1 MERAPLVSVIVPIYN
16 IAGRLPACLES
27 LRAQTLTDFECI
39 LVDDGSTD
47 ESGAICDEFAAS
59 FPAARVVHKPN
70 GGLSSAR
77 NAGLDVA
84 RGRYVAFLD
93 ADDEL
98 APRTLEC
105 AAATKAENPEALIWW
120 EFTRDPELYARAC
133 ADQPQWELT
142 RRSLQQSTA
151 NYTMVFIFVTGKLL
165 EGDFIARQGLRFNEE
180 LGRPGFPGEDLDF
193 MNRYISA
200 RWAETDFPVVHIKT
214 PLYYYYDNPNSLSN
228 VAVKQADA
236 PDPPE
241 AGYCARLQREY
252 AALFEAQPDLLEGDL
267 GLVGSSAQHYLRCLA
282 FGIWSA
288 RELGEPLARRDWD
301 DEMLRRMLRFC
312 KANHIFVPYYIPF
325 RLGSAAFIRR
335 FYAWDR
341 VYSIW
346 YYRFKLLFQLLLRG
360 WREPRSFK
368 K

>member
-1 MERAPLVSVIVPIYN
+1 MSLISVIVPVYKVE
-16 IAGRLPACLES
+16 AYLPRCLDS
-27 LRAQTLTDFECI
+27 ILGQTWEELEVI
-39 LVDDGSTD
+39 LVDDGSPD
-47 ESGAICDEFAAS
+47 RCGEICEEY
-59 FPAARVVHKPN
+59 ARKDPRVQVIHKPN

-105 AAATKAENPEALIWW
+105 AAATKEENPEALIWW

-193 MNRYISA
+193 MNRYIAA

-267 GLVGSSAQHYLRCLA
+267 GLVGSSAQNYLRCLA

-312 KANHIFVPYYIPF
+312 KANRIFVPYYIPF

-341 VYSIW
+341 NYSIW
-346 YYRFKLLFQLLLRG
+346 YYRFKLLFRLLLRG
-360 WREPRSFK
+360 WREPGSFK